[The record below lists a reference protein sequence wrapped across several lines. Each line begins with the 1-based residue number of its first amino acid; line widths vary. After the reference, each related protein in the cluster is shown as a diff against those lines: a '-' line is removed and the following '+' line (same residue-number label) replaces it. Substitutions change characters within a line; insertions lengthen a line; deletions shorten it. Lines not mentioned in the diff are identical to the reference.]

1 LAVDA
6 QVLNAQVWLNSTY
19 GGVAGWVP
27 LEESGLTGWSTMYG
41 LRRGLQSELGISPVT
56 SGFGPATTAAYIAQI
71 GRIDGSTTKVN
82 VLKLLSAA
90 LWCKGYSGLWD
101 GAAVNFANMSGAVG
115 SVREDLG
122 LGSANPSVDVK
133 LMASLLTMD
142 AYTRLSGGTTQV
154 RDVQR
159 WLNATYLGRRDFALV
174 PCDGIYSRAVQTAMT
189 YGLQYEL
196 GMADGTANGNFGPGT
211 RDGIRTQATVAE
223 GSNDGAKRFV
233 RLYQA
238 VLRFNR
244 YDAPFSGN
252 FDGET
257 AQLTRD
263 FQGFMELPVTGG
275 GNYGTWCALLVSNGD
290 TTIATKGFDTNKQ
303 LTLAQA
309 QGAVAAGY
317 THIGRYTVGT
327 GKFITA
333 PELDALKSVGLK
345 LFPIHQ
351 RFNNSPAEMT
361 KANGRVHG
369 IEAVERCRVLGIPAQ
384 SVVYFSVDFD
394 ALGEVIDGPV
404 ADYFEGVNDSMEQ
417 TINGRYK
424 IGVYGTRNVCA
435 TMLDQDLAD
444 AAFVA
449 GMSTGFSGNMGFP
462 MPAGWHYNQIVEIP
476 TGGYP
481 GAPAIDKDVVSSHA
495 TPVDLNE
502 VTTPPVER
510 DGSTSGTG
518 FDAFFEWLV
527 RAEVACERGLV
538 NSSSILMP
546 LKPYATVIPSFITH
560 WLQKP
565 KYWSDG
571 EEGWSLYTPVLD
583 QGNAVIARAAAE
595 EELERLTPNKPDS
608 QRDIAHFAAT
618 VRGYEVWGLPGD
630 QNDYGLGDLG
640 GWALDLLQVWGSFL
654 RAQQQN
660 PALDLTAYLT
670 GQIGVAGADGGF
682 DWLDVV
688 ADGDAYLVW
697 RAKQENS
704 SSLSGVLRGLLK
716 LTGTQRVKKFYADRF
731 GASEA
736 NVITAFVHLA
746 DGIDVGG
753 VNFPMSTSKLLGF
766 AKASRMPSE
775 AEASTCARAYARMMQ
790 AQG

>member
-1 LAVDA
+1 MDA
-6 QVLNAQVWLNSTY
+6 QVLNAQVWLNATY

-27 LEESGLTGWSTMYG
+27 LEETGQTGWSTMYG
-41 LRRGLQSELGISPVT
+41 LRRGLQTELGISPVT
-56 SGFGPATTAAYIAQI
+56 SGFGPATTAAYVAQI
-71 GRIDGSTTKVN
+71 GKIDGSTTKVN

-90 LWCKGYSGLWD
+90 LWCKGYAGLWD
-101 GAAVNFANMSGAVG
+101 GAAVSFANLSGSVG

-142 AYTRLSGGTTQV
+142 AYTKLGGGTTQV

-159 WLNATYLGRRDFALV
+159 WLNATYLNRRDFALV

-189 YGLQYEL
+189 FGLQYEL

-211 RDGIRTQATVAE
+211 REGIRTQATVSQ
-223 GSNDGAKRFV
+223 GSTDGAKRFV

-244 YDAPFSGN
+244 YDAPFTGS
-252 FDGET
+252 FDGDT

-263 FQGFMELPVTGG
+263 FQGFMELPVNGL

-317 THIGRYTVGT
+317 THVGRYTVGAN
-327 GKFITA
+327 KFITA
-333 PELDALKSVGLK
+333 PELDALKSAGLK

-351 RFNNSPAEMT
+351 RFNNAPGEMT
-361 KANGRVHG
+361 KANGRTHG

-404 ADYFEGVNDSMEQ
+404 ADYFEGVNDSMDQ
-417 TINGRYK
+417 TVNGRYK

-435 TMLDQDLAD
+435 TMLDRDLAE

-462 MPAGWHYNQIVEIP
+462 MPPGWHYNQIVEIAS
-476 TGGYP
+476 GAYP

-495 TPVDLNE
+495 TPVDLNQ
-502 VTTPPVER
+502 VTSPPVER
-510 DGSTSGTG
+510 DGSVSGTG

-527 RAEVACERGLV
+527 RAEVACERALV
-538 NSSSILMP
+538 APTVP
-546 LKPYATVIPSFITH
+546 LSQYASMIPTFVMH
-560 WLQKP
+560 YLQKP
-565 KYWSDG
+565 KYWG
-571 EEGWSLYTPVLD
+571 GLGWPQYTPITTDTLTSL
-583 QGNAVIARAAAE
+583 ARAYAE
-595 EELERLTPNKPDS
+595 EELGRLAPSRPVST
-608 QRDIAHFAAT
+608 RDIEHFAAT
-618 VRGYEVWGLPGD
+618 VRGYEYWGLPGD

-640 GWALDLLQVWGSFL
+640 GWALDLLQLWGSYQHAKAADPSLDLAVYL
-654 RAQQQN
+654 RAR
-660 PALDLTAYLT
+660 L
-670 GQIGVAGADGGF
+670 GVVDGEGGF
-682 DWLDVV
+682 SWGDVV
-688 ADGDAYLVW
+688 ADADAYLIW
-697 RAKQENS
+697 RAKQESGS
-704 SSLSGVLRGLLK
+704 SSLSGAARGLLK
-716 LTGTQRVKKFYADRF
+716 LTDKQRVRKFYTDRF
-731 GASEA
+731 GGSADNLA
-736 NVITAFVHLA
+736 QAFVNLTDNGPVGLPPDFVLEEFAGAESLPSA
-746 DGIDVGG
+746 D
-753 VNFPMSTSKLLGF
+753 
-766 AKASRMPSE
+766 E
-775 AEASTCARAYARMMQ
+775 ARTCALVYAQLMQ
-790 AQG
+790 TQG

>member
-1 LAVDA
+1 M
-6 QVLNAQVWLNSTY
+6 NAQVWLNTTY

-27 LEESGLTGWSTMYG
+27 LEETGLTGWSTMYG

-56 SGFGPATTAAYIAQI
+56 SGFGPATTAAYVAQI

-101 GAAVNFANMSGAVG
+101 GAAVNFANLSGSVG

-142 AYTRLSGGTTQV
+142 AYTKLSGGTTPV

-159 WLNATYLGRRDFALV
+159 WLNATYLSRRDFALV

-211 RDGIRTQATVAE
+211 REGIRTQATVAE
-223 GSNDGAKRFV
+223 GSTDGAKRFV

-238 VLRFNR
+238 VLTFNR
-244 YDAPFSGN
+244 YDAPFSGS
-252 FDGET
+252 FDGRT

-317 THIGRYTVGT
+317 THVGRYTVGAN
-327 GKFITA
+327 KFITA

-351 RFNNSPAEMT
+351 RFNDSAAEMT

-394 ALGEVIDGPV
+394 AIGEVIDGPV
-404 ADYFEGVNDSMEQ
+404 ADYFQGVNDSMDQ
-417 TINGRYK
+417 TVNGRYK

-435 TMLDQDLAD
+435 TMLDKELAV

-462 MPAGWHYNQIVEIP
+462 MPQGWHYNQIVEIAS
-476 TGGYP
+476 GAYP

-502 VTTPPVER
+502 VTTPPTER

-527 RAEVACERGLV
+527 RAEVACERALV
-538 NSSSILMP
+538 APAVP
-546 LKPYATVIPSFITH
+546 LSQYASMIPTFVMH
-560 WLQKP
+560 YLQKP
-565 KYWSDG
+565 AYWG
-571 EEGWSLYTPVLD
+571 GLGWPQYTPISTDTLTSL
-583 QGNAVIARAAAE
+583 ARAYAE
-595 EELERLTPNKPDS
+595 EELEKLTPSRPDS
-608 QRDIAHFAAT
+608 KRDIAHFAAT
-618 VRGYEVWGLPGD
+618 VRGYEHWGLPGS

-640 GWALDLLQVWGSFL
+640 GWALDLLQLWGSYL
-654 RAQQQN
+654 KAKEEN
-660 PALDLTAYLT
+660 PAVDLTAYLRARL
-670 GQIGVAGADGGF
+670 GVVGADGGF
-682 DWLDVV
+682 DWDDVV
-688 ADGDAYLVW
+688 ADADAYLVW
-697 RAKQENS
+697 RAKFENQTT
-704 SSLSGVLRGLLK
+704 LSGAARGLLK
-716 LTGTQRVKKFYADRF
+716 LTGKQRVAKFYTDRF
-731 GASEA
+731 GGSADNVARAFASLVDNGSFDLPPGVVLEEFADAERLPSPDEA
-736 NVITAFVHLA
+736 
-746 DGIDVGG
+746 
-753 VNFPMSTSKLLGF
+753 
-766 AKASRMPSE
+766 R
-775 AEASTCARAYARMMQ
+775 TCALVYTQLMQ
-790 AQG
+790 TQG